1 MAGLISH
8 CETSSVR
15 CKINESSRY
24 AQIID
29 ELSGGLI
36 QATGYNEDST
46 VKYEAGELD
55 LPQTTVIGKDMQM
68 DMELDMRRTKW

>member
-1 MAGLISH
+1 MAGLIAH

-15 CKINESSRY
+15 CKINEGSRY

-29 ELSGGLI
+29 ELTGGLI

-55 LPQTTVIGKDMQM
+55 LQRTTVIGKDMQR
-68 DMELDMRRTKW
+68 DMGFDMRRTKW